1 MARAKALKQIVDSPE
16 SVPDKLYF
24 KIGEVSRLVGVEPYV
39 LRYWETEFSDV
50 APVKSRTNQRLYRR
64 KDVQT
69 LLTIRNLL
77 HRERFTIEGARK
89 RLKGE
94 GRGSVPGS
102 ASGSQLGLGLGTFEA
117 AKDLRSRLESLARQM
132 RQALKD

>member
-1 MARAKALKQIVDSPE
+1 MAHSRALKNRDVSPDL
-16 SVPDKLYF
+16 VPDKLYF
-24 KIGEVSRLVGVEPYV
+24 KIGEVSRIVGVEPYV

-94 GRGSVPGS
+94 ARGGHG
-102 ASGSQLGLGLGTFEA
+102 ADHDSQLGLGLANQGA
-117 AKDLRSRLESLARQM
+117 GKDFRSQLESLLKEM
-132 RQALKD
+132 RQSLKD

>member
-1 MARAKALKQIVDSPE
+1 MARAKALKKIDVSPE

-24 KIGEVSRLVGVEPYV
+24 KIGEVSRIVGVEPFV

-77 HRERFTIEGARK
+77 HQERYTIEGARK
-89 RLKGE
+89 RLKE
-94 GRGSVPGS
+94 PMRGSGPSS
-102 ASGSQLGLGLGTFEA
+102 AGGSQLGLALA
-117 AKDLRSRLESLARQM
+117 LDSKKDLHSQLNSLLKEM

>member
-1 MARAKALKQIVDSPE
+1 MRQAKI
-16 SVPDKLYF
+16 PDKLYF

-50 APVKSRTNQRLYRR
+50 APVKSRSNQRLYRR

-89 RLKGE
+89 KLKGE
-94 GRGSVPGS
+94 SRGGS
-102 ASGSQLGLGLGTFEA
+102 HSGEGSQLGLNLASQGGG
-117 AKDLRSRLESLARQM
+117 KDLKSQLESLLKQM
-132 RQALKD
+132 RQSLRD